1 MPALPL
7 PPVQTK
13 GTTSQGPRNDKSHTL
28 CRRCGV
34 RSFHIQKK
42 QCSSC
47 GFPQAKMRRFNWS
60 AKSKR
65 RRTEGT
71 GRMSFKKT
79 LPRRFKNGFKEGT
92 KAVSK
97 KASA

>member
-1 MPALPL
+1 
-7 PPVQTK
+7 
-13 GTTSQGPRNDKSHTL
+13 
-28 CRRCGV
+28 
-34 RSFHIQKK
+34 
-42 QCSSC
+42 
-47 GFPQAKMRRFNWS
+47 MRRFNWS